1 MEFDPI
7 LKKQVTDQ
15 PDETYNVIVR
25 VEGDLDTR
33 QQQLE
38 ADGLQITRRLRLI
51 RGFAATA
58 PGTAVQKAAAE
69 DFIVSIER
77 DQQVH
82 TMDESNP
89 QSPGGTEMSG

>member
-7 LKKQVTDQ
+7 LRNQVEAK
-15 PDETYNVIVR
+15 PDETYNIIVR
-25 VEGDLDTR
+25 VEGDLDTC

-38 ADGLQITRRLRLI
+38 ADGLQISRRLRLI
-51 RGFAATA
+51 RGFAAA
-58 PGTAVQKAAAE
+58 GPGTAVQKAATE

-82 TMDESNP
+82 TMDESKP
-89 QSPGGTEMSG
+89 ESPSGTEMSG